1 MSLVPVVIEQTAKGE
16 RSYDIFSRL
25 LKERIIFLTGPI
37 TEQVSAIVS
46 AQLLFLESQ
55 SPDKD
60 IMMYINSPGGLVTAG
75 LAMYDTMEFI
85 KCDVATLVIGQA
97 CSAGSLLAMA
107 GAKGK
112 RYALRNSRIM
122 IHQPSGGYSGQAT
135 DILIHAE
142 EITKIKKRLN
152 QMYAEHTGQS
162 IEVIDDAMER
172 DKFMSPEEAK
182 EVYSSAISLCDIVI
196 GNDVEFGVVAGN
208 NLEGLNY
215 ATQLVSKTPE
225 IVIYKKGEFGSK
237 TLTKNK
243 SFDTGIFPVKAIKP
257 TGAGDSFM
265 GGLVAGLANCMTL
278 EEAIVQGSAC
288 AALVVTRVACSTAMP
303 FQPELSE
310 FLKINTLSKI

>member
-1 MSLVPVVIEQTAKGE
+1 MPLTPIVIEQTSKGE

-55 SPDKD
+55 APDKD

-75 LAMYDTMEFI
+75 LAMYDTMQFV

-107 GAKGK
+107 GTKGK
-112 RYALRNSRIM
+112 RYALRNSRTM

-152 QMYAEHTGQS
+152 QMYSEHTGQP

-182 EVYSSAISLCDIVI
+182 AFGLVDKIITHRS
-196 GNDVEFGVVAGN
+196 DVE
-208 NLEGLNY
+208 
-215 ATQLVSKTPE
+215 
-225 IVIYKKGEFGSK
+225 
-237 TLTKNK
+237 
-243 SFDTGIFPVKAIKP
+243 
-257 TGAGDSFM
+257 
-265 GGLVAGLANCMTL
+265 
-278 EEAIVQGSAC
+278 
-288 AALVVTRVACSTAMP
+288 
-303 FQPELSE
+303 
-310 FLKINTLSKI
+310 